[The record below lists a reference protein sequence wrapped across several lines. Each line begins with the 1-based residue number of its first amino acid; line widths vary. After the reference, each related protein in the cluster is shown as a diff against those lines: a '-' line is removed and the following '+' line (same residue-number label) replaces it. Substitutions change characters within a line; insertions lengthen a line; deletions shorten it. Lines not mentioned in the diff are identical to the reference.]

1 MPVLR
6 KHCIPGKAW
15 MAFWNTISA
24 AFPSKNSV
32 VTGTSSFY
40 VRCKKRCVFLNVVNT
55 IYTVWMNSSV
65 NKLIR
70 IYKARVVP
78 NPFIPQSDQLQI
90 SPAALLENL
99 HHTVWKGCDKNPCL
113 IAWGKWVLVWG
124 KQVLWPLARRA
135 SKVDPEIIKWTHLV
149 TSHYDILSLSEDD
162 CLLLFTVREKQHTEE
177 RNSGKLRINFGQWP
191 KPQLDIYYLS
201 RPDEEMAFNSLLR
214 WKMID
219 ATNSHYLTYTF
230 LFRRMYFLNLEVK
243 GLKRRCMYGH
253 VAVCLLYDSTIEKV
267 RTWAKLFG
275 S

>member
-1 MPVLR
+1 MYFDDKTWVTNNCEFEKDPFLQYMPVLR
-6 KHCIPGKAW
+6 RHCIPGKAW

-78 NPFIPQSDQLQI
+78 NSFIPQSDQLQI
-90 SPAALLENL
+90 SPAALLEIL

-124 KQVLWPLARRA
+124 KQVSLATC
-135 SKVDPEIIKWTHLV
+135 PP
-149 TSHYDILSLSEDD
+149 
-162 CLLLFTVREKQHTEE
+162 
-177 RNSGKLRINFGQWP
+177 GK
-191 KPQLDIYYLS
+191 
-201 RPDEEMAFNSLLR
+201 
-214 WKMID
+214 
-219 ATNSHYLTYTF
+219 
-230 LFRRMYFLNLEVK
+230 
-243 GLKRRCMYGH
+243 
-253 VAVCLLYDSTIEKV
+253 
-267 RTWAKLFG
+267 
-275 S
+275 